1 MDIIPPPA
9 PVSQP
14 PCRKLNL
21 MNTYWATGSPANRR
35 ARSTLTMHETHLP
48 NTETTTIAVKLPLVA
63 IEHYMLADDRAEYP
77 MAFYIRLVLD
87 RLPDR
92 EALSRGVA
100 TALARH
106 PLLVATVDAPQ
117 GKRRNWSWEQSTR
130 PEILWPGDAPNEAPL
145 DLSRQTGL
153 RIKAELTADGALL
166 TFEFHHACCDGLGA
180 LNFIHEVLKAYAVEE
195 NREAPAAPSQ
205 SLDPAIKRL
214 SARGR
219 FGVGPLRFLIR
230 LPLELLGFLGVLE
243 FLWHRPAALV
253 GSIKCQPS
261 LALRAR
267 VDSAETHWPRRY
279 AHEFTEQ
286 ETKALRS
293 AASTAG
299 ATVNDLL
306 VRDLFLTV
314 GQWIDEHAPSKRG
327 AHIRVMVPV
336 NLRTDDDGD
345 LSAANVVAMINLDRR
360 PRRWH
365 NHRRMLRVLH
375 WEMAAVK
382 WARLGLTFIRAIQVT
397 HYVLGKLQLLLAA
410 DKCQATCVLSN
421 LGDPWRKSP
430 LMNSAGRFVA
440 GDVTLQ
446 QVEILP
452 PIRPLTSLSAGAMS
466 ISGRLTVTF
475 HCDRNVLTDEEA
487 KKLLRRYVERLRE
500 SMVS

>member
-1 MDIIPPPA
+1 
-9 PVSQP
+9 
-14 PCRKLNL
+14 
-21 MNTYWATGSPANRR
+21 
-35 ARSTLTMHETHLP
+35 MHETHLP
-48 NTETTTIAVKLPLVA
+48 TAEKTTTAVKLPLVA

-87 RLPDR
+87 RLPER
-92 EALSRGVA
+92 ERLAQGVA

-106 PLLVATVDAPQ
+106 PLLVATVEAPQ
-117 GKRRNWSWEQSTR
+117 GKRRNWSWEQSMR
-130 PEILWPGDAPNEAPL
+130 PEILWPGDPPSEVPL
-145 DLSRQTGL
+145 DPSRQSGL

-180 LNFIHEVLKAYAVEE
+180 LNFIHDVLTAYAAEE
-195 NREAPAAPSQ
+195 KGEVPGAPSQ
-205 SLDPAIKRL
+205 PLDTAVKRL
-214 SARGR
+214 ATRGR
-219 FGVGPLRFLIR
+219 FGVGSLRFLIR

-253 GSIKCQPS
+253 GSGKGPPS
-261 LALRAR
+261 LALRAS
-267 VDSAETHWPRRY
+267 VESAETHWPQRF

-293 AASTAG
+293 AASAAG
-299 ATVNDLL
+299 VTLNDLL
-306 VRDLFLTV
+306 VRDLFLTI
-314 GQWIDEHAPSKRG
+314 GQWIDQHAPSKRG

-360 PRRWH
+360 PLRWH

-375 WEMAAVK
+375 WELAAVK

-397 HYVLGKLQLLLAA
+397 HYFLGKLQLLLAA

-440 GDVTLQ
+440 GDVTLR

-452 PIRPLTSLSAGAMS
+452 PIRPQTSLSAGAMS
-466 ISGRLTVTF
+466 ISSRLTVTF
-475 HCDRNVLTDEEA
+475 HCDRYVLTDEEA
-487 KKLLRRYVERLRE
+487 KELLGRYVGRLRQ
-500 SMVS
+500 STK